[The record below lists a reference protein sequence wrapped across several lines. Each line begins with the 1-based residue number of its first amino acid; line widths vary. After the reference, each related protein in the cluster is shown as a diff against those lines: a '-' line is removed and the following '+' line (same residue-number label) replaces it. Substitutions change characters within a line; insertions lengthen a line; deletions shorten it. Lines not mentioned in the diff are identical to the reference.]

1 MDLEGKV
8 AIVTGGSS
16 GIGKSIVERFAREGA
31 EVIIAD
37 VNEEKGKALE
47 DEVNDARFKKC
58 DVSSYENVK
67 EVVDETVEEFGKL
80 DIMVNNAG
88 IGAVEGIDD
97 MDVEDYEKI
106 RSIDL
111 DGVVYGC
118 KAATPHLKET
128 EGNIINMASIYGLV
142 GDVGSTAYNA
152 AKGGVVNLTR
162 SVADDLAPH
171 NVRVNSICP
180 GFVETP
186 MTEEVKEDEEF
197 IDHIE
202 NQTPLGRMADPE
214 EISSVAAFLASDEA
228 SYITGENI
236 AVDGGWTSH

>member
-16 GIGKSIVERFAREGA
+16 GIGKSIVERFAWEGA
-31 EVIIAD
+31 DVVIAD
-37 VNEEKGKALE
+37 VDEEKGKALE
-47 DEVNDARFKKC
+47 EEVDDAHFKKC
-58 DVSSYENVK
+58 DVSSYENLK

-80 DIMVNNAG
+80 DVMVNNAG
-88 IGAVEGIDD
+88 IGSVEGIED
-97 MDVEDYEKI
+97 MEVDDYEKI

-118 KAATPHLKET
+118 KAAAPHLKET

-186 MTEEVKEDEEF
+186 MTQDVKEDEEF
-197 IDHIE
+197 MAHIE

-214 EISSVAAFLASDEA
+214 EISSVAAFLASDGA